1 MQAPDVV
8 PMTLK
13 GRALPLRLASDLRRR
28 LASAEWSAGDQLPT
42 EAEVGQTYGVSRST
56 VRQALAMLEAQGLI
70 EIRHGRGSFVS
81 DVADSSLIRAGL
93 QELQSISSTIAE
105 MGHTPG
111 MLYHHR
117 LLRAATATERE
128 RFGLPDDAEVLDIQR
143 RIQADGITVA
153 YSYDILP
160 RWAFPPT
167 FRPDDLEGSVFQFL
181 AGHGGPRP
189 RRAVSRVHA
198 VHSTEIA
205 WGDAAAEDSLFVL
218 LDQLHFDDR
227 ERPFM
232 HTRSYFV
239 EGRFNFTVI
248 RMSHT

>member
-1 MQAPDVV
+1 MA

-13 GRALPLRLASDLRRR
+13 GRALPLRLATDLRRR
-28 LASAEWSAGDQLPT
+28 LALAEWSAGDQLPT

-70 EIRHGRGSFVS
+70 EVRHGRGSFVS
-81 DVADSSLIRAGL
+81 DVADSSVIRAGL

-105 MGHTPG
+105 MGRTPR

-117 LLRAATATERE
+117 LLRKATAAEQE
-128 RFGLPDDAEVLDIQR
+128 RFGLPEGEEVLDIQR
-143 RIQADGITVA
+143 RIQADGVTVA

-160 RWAFPPT
+160 RWAFPRT
-167 FRPDDLEGSVFQFL
+167 FRPHDLNGSVFNFL
-181 AGHGGPRP
+181 DSHSGPRP
-189 RRAVSRVHA
+189 KRAVSRVHA
-198 VHSTEIA
+198 VSSPDVA
-205 WGDAAAEDSLFVL
+205 WGDAAADDSLFVL
-218 LDQLHFDDR
+218 LDQLHFDEQ

-232 HTRSYFV
+232 HTKSYFV

-248 RMSHT
+248 RMSRS